1 MIMRDLTEEEKAT
14 AAWLAGEI
22 YNAMD
27 GLPVMD
33 DGGVLIQ
40 CANDKSIYVDADDMD
55 NINVLKKLWA
65 K

>member
-1 MIMRDLTEEEKAT
+1 MRELTEEEKAT
-14 AAWLAGEI
+14 AAWLAGEV

-33 DGGVLIQ
+33 DGGVLIR
-40 CANDKSIYVDADDMD
+40 CENGKSIYVDANDMD
-55 NINVLKKLWA
+55 NINTLKELWD

>member
-1 MIMRDLTEEEKAT
+1 MRDLTEEEKAT

-27 GLPVMD
+27 GLPTMD
-33 DGGVLIQ
+33 DGGVMIH
-40 CANDKSIYVDADDMD
+40 CANGKAIYVDANDMD
-55 NINVLKKLWA
+55 NINTLKELWD